1 MRGQI
6 ILTKFSQPVWG
17 EEEREKERE
26 REKGR
31 DSRERSSTFSL
42 DFPAIGLANSGRTRN
57 KVGLR
62 CKGYAWVPVLWSFD
76 KLQEVGVF
84 SYSVYFRFES
94 FVNGLG
100 VVRPK
105 MAMGFDSTKWNR
117 CLVSGLPTDNPLL
130 GLGLLKTVPIYVLDR
145 KCPCVICKI
154 LLKINGL

>member
-1 MRGQI
+1 M
-6 ILTKFSQPVWG
+6 TKFSQPVWG
-17 EEEREKERE
+17 GKERGKERE

-42 DFPAIGLANSGRTRN
+42 DFPAISPTNSDGARS

-62 CKGYAWVPVLWSFD
+62 CKGYVWVQVLWSFE
-76 KLQEVGVF
+76 KLREVGVF

-94 FVNGLG
+94 LVNGLG
-100 VVRPK
+100 VVRPE
-105 MAMGFDSTKWNR
+105 MAMDFGSIKWNR

-130 GLGLLKTVPIYVLDR
+130 YLGLLKIVPICVLDR

-154 LLKINGL
+154 FLKINGL